1 MPCSWSRW
9 FLVVRLGPAV
19 DVTQIILLCSRIV
32 ATYLRAIDRLVLI
45 RVKIEWAKKHLSNL
59 AAESLALKHT
69 TVVTRD
75 EKTGV
80 PPHPIAMLWGDFP
93 SVPTI
98 SFDAV
103 CLAGDV
109 IHNLRAALDHL
120 AQHLA
125 LVGCPALTDK
135 ELRQVEF
142 PIAETPAKYEADK
155 ARKVKGMKPE
165 AIERIDR
172 LKPYRGG
179 NDALWRLHA
188 LDNIDK
194 HRTLFTFGPEF
205 IFTSDW
211 FTGTY
216 HFKTDDPHF
225 TGIEGD
231 VETDIKRAIE
241 KALDKPESERN
252 NALLPMLHDL
262 VKMVDDLV
270 RDFEALLE

>member
-1 MPCSWSRW
+1 MPI
-9 FLVVRLGPAV
+9 F
-19 DVTQIILLCSRIV
+19 
-32 ATYLRAIDRLVLI
+32 LRAIDRLILI

-59 AAESLALKHT
+59 AAESLTLKQT
-69 TVVTRD
+69 TVVARD
-75 EKTGV
+75 EETGV
-80 PPHPIAMLWGDFP
+80 PPHPISMLCSDFP

-125 LVGCPALTDK
+125 LIGCPTLTDA
-135 ELRQVEF
+135 ELRQIEF
-142 PIAETPAKYEADK
+142 PIAETSTKYESEK

-165 AIERIDR
+165 AIEAIDR
-172 LKPYRGG
+172 LKPHKDG
-179 NDALWRLHA
+179 NNALWRLHE

-211 FTGTY
+211 FTGAY
-216 HFKTDDPHF
+216 HFKTANPHF
-225 TGIEGD
+225 TGLEAD
-231 VETDIKRAIE
+231 VEKDVKLEIE
-241 KALDKPESERN
+241 KALTNPEIR
-252 NALLPMLHDL
+252 
-262 VKMVDDLV
+262 
-270 RDFEALLE
+270 